1 MKIIDTHH
9 HLWDLE
15 NNRYPW
21 LVEPVDL
28 HHSDNPPSHPEL
40 LEVLTATL
48 KSISDA
54 DRARLAELLQGVD

>member
-1 MKIIDTHH
+1 MAWATKTKK
-9 HLWDLE
+9 
-15 NNRYPW
+15 
-21 LVEPVDL
+21 
-28 HHSDNPPSHPEL
+28 L